1 MEQEQINEQIGRKI
15 KDLRNR
21 NGLTQQELADR
32 ARVSRKTVN
41 TIENRIFTPSVVV
54 ALTLAKALGVPL
66 DVLFELTD

>member
-1 MEQEQINEQIGRKI
+1 MAEPRLVVRLKEVRTAV
-15 KDLRNR
+15 
-21 NGLTQQELADR
+21 GLTQQELADR

-66 DVLFELTD
+66 DVLFELAD

>member
-1 MEQEQINEQIGRKI
+1 MRLKEVRTAA
-15 KDLRNR
+15 
-21 NGLTQQELADR
+21 GLTQQELADR

>member
-1 MEQEQINEQIGRKI
+1 MAEPRLVVRLKEVRTAA
-15 KDLRNR
+15 
-21 NGLTQQELADR
+21 GLTQQELADR

>member
-1 MEQEQINEQIGRKI
+1 MQ
-15 KDLRNR
+15 LRVGEPKLVVR
-21 NGLTQQELADR
+21 LKEVRTAAGLTQQELADR

-66 DVLFELTD
+66 DVLSS